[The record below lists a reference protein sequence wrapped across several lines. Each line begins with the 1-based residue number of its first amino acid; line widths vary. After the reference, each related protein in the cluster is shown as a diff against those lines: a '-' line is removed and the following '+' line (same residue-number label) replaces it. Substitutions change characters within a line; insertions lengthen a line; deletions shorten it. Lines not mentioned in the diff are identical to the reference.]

1 MCKGGLLELCHKPTE
16 VRPLSIRLSVF
27 TLVLA
32 LVEGDR
38 WNKGDRG
45 EGTRENRGWE
55 RDLSE
60 RESGSRN

>member
-1 MCKGGLLELCHKPTE
+1 MRKGGLLELCHKPTE
-16 VRPLSIRLSVF
+16 SVF

>member
-1 MCKGGLLELCHKPTE
+1 MRKGGLLELCHKPTE
-16 VRPLSIRLSVF
+16 VRPLSIRLSFF